1 MLDIVQLFILRWKC
15 CIDDLSDW
23 ESIFAKMWSQH
34 LPTMI
39 AKGSYMLF
47 KKNKNKKKNKRFSPC
62 AKQLMIASA
71 CCLSKLLS
79 SYLLLK
85 LDSAK
90 RDGRLMSWSAA
101 ILTESKVSE
110 FCGCLKYI
118 FQRVG
123 LRTENEIPLFR
134 NWFPSV
140 TWDVICIKKFS
151 ISFLSQYEIY
161 TDFAHRS

>member
-1 MLDIVQLFILRWKC
+1 MKVLYRRPQWLR
-15 CIDDLSDW
+15 I
-23 ESIFAKMWSQH
+23 IFRKNV
-34 LPTMI
+34 I
-39 AKGSYMLF
+39 APFTNYYRKRKLHVIQ
-47 KKNKNKKKNKRFSPC
+47 KKKTKKQKNKRFSPF

-79 SYLLLK
+79 TNLLRK

-90 RDGRLMSWSAA
+90 RDGRMMSWSGA

-110 FCGCLKYI
+110 FCVCLRHI
-118 FQRVG
+118 FQRVA
-123 LRTENEIPLFR
+123 LRTENEIPLFK

-151 ISFLSQYEIY
+151 ISFNSQYEIN
-161 TDFAHRS
+161 TDFADEDCGLSAHRS

>member
-1 MLDIVQLFILRWKC
+1 MTEIPFSQKCDRSIYQLR
-15 CIDDLSDW
+15 
-23 ESIFAKMWSQH
+23 SQKEV
-34 LPTMI
+34 TCYSE
-39 AKGSYMLF
+39 KE
-47 KKNKNKKKNKRFSPC
+47 KNKKKTNKRFSPC
-62 AKQLMIASA
+62 AKQWMIASA

-110 FCGCLKYI
+110 FCGCLKYM

-123 LRTENEIPLFR
+123 LCKENEIPLFR

-140 TWDVICIKKFS
+140 IWDVICIKKFS
-151 ISFLSQYEIY
+151 ISCHNQCEIY
-161 TDFAHRS
+161 TDFVDRDSKRTVHKIFVN

>member
-1 MLDIVQLFILRWKC
+1 M
-15 CIDDLSDW
+15 S
-23 ESIFAKMWSQH
+23 SQH

-39 AKGSYMLF
+39 GKGSYTLF
-47 KKNKNKKKNKRFSPC
+47 RKRKKQKNKRFNPC

-79 SYLLLK
+79 TYLLLK

-90 RDGRLMSWSAA
+90 RDGRLMSWFAV

-123 LRTENEIPLFR
+123 LRKENEIPLFR
-134 NWFPSV
+134 NWFPSLI
-140 TWDVICIKKFS
+140 WDVICIRKFS
-151 ISFLSQYEIY
+151 ISCHSEYEIY
-161 TDFAHRS
+161 IAFADKDCGLSAHWW